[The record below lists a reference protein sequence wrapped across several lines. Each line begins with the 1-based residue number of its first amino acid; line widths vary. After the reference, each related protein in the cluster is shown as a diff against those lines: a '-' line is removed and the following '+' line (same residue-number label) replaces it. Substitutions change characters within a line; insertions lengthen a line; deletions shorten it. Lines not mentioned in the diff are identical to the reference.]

1 MKEILIAISGIILFL
16 IGMVRLSET
25 AREIINI
32 RIKQYI
38 KYAVERPY
46 YGLFAGA
53 VSAVFFQSSS
63 ASIALTIG
71 LVSAGLISFYS
82 SLAIILGADI
92 GTTLTVQFVVWRFT
106 EISPIFISAGG
117 LLWLTGSGKWKLA
130 GESIFY
136 FGLIFF
142 GLQLV
147 NLAAEP
153 LKNSPA
159 FLNFFAET
167 KNPLFGIGLGIV
179 VTGIIHASAIP
190 ISILVILAQQD
201 VVLLENALPVVMG
214 ANIGTTVTA
223 LLVGSVATVSGKRSA
238 LSHLV
243 FKCAGVLLF
252 LIFMPY
258 FLVLLK
264 TLSSSAAQQIVL
276 GHFLLNLL
284 IVLMFV
290 FFLKPFARIMNK
302 IIPGEDETLPLWPE
316 FLDQNDLSDT
326 QKALGDVQKEL
337 QREMVIVQKMFK
349 SSVDLIACPKKGKK
363 RDISYIEMV
372 VNNLRTQI
380 IKFLWQVSAGQL
392 SVKLSQKLFAYT
404 AIADDIESIGNHVIL
419 ITDLVVQ
426 KSAKNIMFSES
437 GEMDIVEII
446 GLVTRNLDD
455 SMTIIAAPDDQK
467 IRDIIS
473 REEEIDVKV
482 KNAREKH
489 IKRFHKRLCHAE
501 AGPFFV
507 EILIHLERISDHCN
521 NIAEYVLDIKLSDS
535 DARLPSRGAT
545 PERRRFR
552 RRITDTSRKPPT

>member
-1 MKEILIAISGIILFL
+1 MKEILIATSGIILFL
-16 IGMVRLSET
+16 IGMVRLSST
-25 AREIINI
+25 MRKIINI

-38 KYAVERPY
+38 KYAVERPF

-53 VSAVFFQSSS
+53 VSTVFFQSSS

-71 LVSAGLISFYS
+71 LVSAGLVSFYS

-117 LLWLTGSGKWKLA
+117 LLWLIGRGKWKLA
-130 GESIFY
+130 GEMIFY

-153 LKNSPA
+153 LKRSPA
-159 FLNFFAET
+159 FLNFFAEA

-179 VTGIIHASAIP
+179 VTGIVHASAIP
-190 ISILVILAQQD
+190 IGILVILAQQD
-201 VVLLENALPVVMG
+201 VVLLENALPVIMG

-223 LLVGSVATVSGKRSA
+223 LLVGAVATVSGKRSA
-238 LSHLV
+238 ISHLV

-264 TLSSSAAQQIVL
+264 ALSSSVAQQIVL

-284 IVLMFV
+284 IVLTFI
-290 FFLKPFARIMNK
+290 FFLKPFARLMNK
-302 IIPGEDETLPLWPE
+302 VIPGKDETLPLWPE

-337 QREMVIVQKMFK
+337 QREMVIVQKMFT
-349 SSVDLIACPKKGKK
+349 SSIDLIACPKEGKK

-380 IKFLWQVSAGQL
+380 IKFLWQVSARHL

-404 AIADDIESIGNHVIL
+404 AIADAIESIGNHVIL
-419 ITDLVVQ
+419 ITDLLLQ
-426 KSAKNIMFSES
+426 KSAKKVKFSKN
-437 GEMDIVEII
+437 GEMEIMEIV
-446 GLVTRNLDD
+446 GLVDRNLDD
-455 SMTIIAAPDDQK
+455 AMTIIAAPDDQK
-467 IRDIIS
+467 PGHYQQGRRS
-473 REEEIDVKV
+473 RCK
-482 KNAREKH
+482 
-489 IKRFHKRLCHAE
+489 
-501 AGPFFV
+501 
-507 EILIHLERISDHCN
+507 S
-521 NIAEYVLDIKLSDS
+521 
-535 DARLPSRGAT
+535 
-545 PERRRFR
+545 
-552 RRITDTSRKPPT
+552 